1 MAATQ
6 EGKQKHLLH
15 GAFGLYLLCVHVAY
29 ALLLNFRFDWLIDPQ
44 LSSKWFSFPEMCTL
58 TDLVI
63 VPALLYAFLARKQPK
78 QALIGA
84 FAMCTLGLLAIRLW
98 FPKDQLGAV
107 ATQLLAI
114 RQWLSPLLTGI
125 VLIAEIGLI
134 LLLLRALK
142 KPMKEPAIE
151 LMLAPM
157 ATVLG
162 SDSKIMRILYAEQR
176 IWIYALSRA
185 LPAQTDFAG
194 DLHFGYAKQ
203 NGNASTMIGMCIAN
217 LAPTPILHVVIAQFS
232 PTFAWITTA
241 LVLLTSFF
249 MWAEYRATLA
259 RPLSLSGDTL
269 FLRYGT
275 LTDRKIALSQ
285 IRSARQLSWRDEAI
299 KAKRYQGFGAVNVE
313 IMLDGEV
320 IHIGLNEPGRFVA
333 ALALNQVR

>member
-1 MAATQ
+1 MNATQ
-6 EGKQKHLLH
+6 SSKQNLILSR
-15 GAFGLYLLCVHVAY
+15 AFWLYLLSVHATY
-29 ALLLNFRFDWLIDPQ
+29 ALLLNFHFDWLVDTR
-44 LSSKWFSFPEMCTL
+44 LSFKFLSFPEMSAL
-58 TDLVI
+58 SDLVI
-63 VPALLYAFLARKQPK
+63 VPALLYAFLARKRPK

-125 VLIAEIGLI
+125 VLTAEIGLI

-162 SDSKIMRILYAEQR
+162 SDSKLMRILYAEQR

-217 LAPTPILHVVIAQFS
+217 LAPTPILHFVIAQFS

-320 IHIGLNEPGRFVA
+320 IHIGLDEPGRFVA